1 MWRPWDLQLHTLLRK
16 GTAFPSKPNVSLRHI
31 SYCFL
36 LLYRGGLQSMSLSE
50 IQTVLEILAVS
61 QQPPVLN
68 RSVERQVCALPDS
81 YGRLP
86 PLRAACIFFTGNVT
100 TSEES
105 LPTLILSI
113 FLH

>member
-1 MWRPWDLQLHTLLRK
+1 MWRSLDLQLHTLLRK
-16 GTAFPSKPNVSLRHI
+16 GTAFPSKPSVSLCHI

-50 IQTVLEILAVS
+50 IRNVLEILAVG
-61 QQPPVLN
+61 QQHPVLN
-68 RSVERQVCALPDS
+68 RSVERQVCASPDS
-81 YGRLP
+81 FGRLP
-86 PLRAACIFFTGNVT
+86 PLRAACIFFRGNIT

-113 FLH
+113 CLY